1 MLEWLVSLFIVLTH
15 SLILTYP
22 LTHQELETRDSFK
35 LKSVPKSSAQEAT
48 IRSALAENFVF
59 TALEESDL
67 KQLVN
72 AFTLRTVKE
81 KEDVITQGED
91 GDYFYVIDKGNHL
104 LVCLLTS
111 LLTYFSFERIICC
124 YCGW

>member
-1 MLEWLVSLFIVLTH
+1 MLEWFVIIIYFITYLLTN
-15 SLILTYP
+15 TYP
-22 LTHQELETRDSFK
+22 FTYQELETRDSFK
-35 LKSVPKSSAQEAT
+35 LKNVPKSSAQEAT

-91 GDYFYVIDKGNHL
+91 GDYFYVIDKGDHF
-104 LVCLLTS
+104 LVCLLTII
-111 LLTYFSFERIICC
+111 TYTFFFERIICC

>member
-1 MLEWLVSLFIVLTH
+1 
-15 SLILTYP
+15 
-22 LTHQELETRDSFK
+22 
-35 LKSVPKSSAQEAT
+35 LKNIPKTSAQEAT

-59 TALEESDL
+59 TALEETDL

-91 GDYFYVIDKGNHL
+91 GDYFYVIDKGHSI
-104 LVCLLTS
+104 T
-111 LLTYFSFERIICC
+111 
-124 YCGW
+124 